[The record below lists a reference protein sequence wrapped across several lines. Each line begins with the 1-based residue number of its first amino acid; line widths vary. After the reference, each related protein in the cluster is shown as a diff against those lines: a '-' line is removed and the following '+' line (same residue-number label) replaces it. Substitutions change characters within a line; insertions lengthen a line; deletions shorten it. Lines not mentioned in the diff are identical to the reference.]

1 MKNDLLD
8 SGLNARKKQP
18 RISILRLSAAIIF
31 ILLILVLI
39 AISFSVFQS
48 PPSLGYLLIFYCAV
62 AMAVLGIIVAVLL
75 LNGFRRT
82 LSAVTV
88 VGSSL
93 FIILTLFIEGNSGF
107 VMALGQFVTGAA
119 FLANLVMLF
128 IIALKKE
135 KEV

>member
-1 MKNDLLD
+1 MENDLLD
-8 SGLNARKKQP
+8 SGLDARKKQP
-18 RISILRLSAAIIF
+18 RTSIFRLSAAVIF
-31 ILLILVLI
+31 ILLILGLI

-75 LNGFRRT
+75 NGFRRT

-88 VGSSL
+88 LGSSL
-93 FIILTLFIEGNSGF
+93 VIILTLFIEENSEF
-107 VMALGQFVTGAA
+107 VMVLGQFVTGVA
-119 FLANLVMLF
+119 FLANLVMMF